1 MFEWRTSLNFIQLC
15 RQDIP
20 YNNTIRIFPLLRE
33 KKISVW
39 KVLTYWLFLGSPVT
53 LFVVCF
59 DLDESRQGFIGH
71 ARVYR
76 LKHFTSGLLTQHH
89 FCVSDLITEKSS
101 GLLSGSN
108 LRVRAIRLSVNTP
121 KTRSRRHYRSIGRD
135 TKRMNQ

>member
-1 MFEWRTSLNFIQLC
+1 MESIDLTSFFSALQS
-15 RQDIP
+15 P
-20 YNNTIRIFPLLRE
+20 
-33 KKISVW
+33 S
-39 KVLTYWLFLGSPVT
+39 LFS
-53 LFVVCF
+53 FF

-108 LRVRAIRLSVNTP
+108 LRVRAIRQSVNTP

-135 TKRMNQ
+135 TKRMNQQTERYRSAPGPSHHYKPNYLKAEREREALVW